1 MFKPVDDAGLFND
14 LAPAFVRG
22 LFVKDADPTIIG
34 DLTERGA
41 LFRAGTIEHAY
52 PFCWRCGTPLLYY
65 ARSAWYA
72 RTTAVKE
79 RLLEVNDA
87 VNWVPD
93 HIKHGRYGNWLENNV
108 DWAISRERYWGTP
121 LPIWRCGA
129 GHHTAIGSLTELG
142 ELAGRDVRDMDPHRP
157 AIDDVTFP
165 CPECAGT
172 ATRVKEVIDTWY
184 DSGAMPFAQWS
195 YQPELGRGEA
205 LFAERFPADF
215 ITEAIDQTRGWFYTL
230 MAEGVLHFD
239 STAYRNVVCLGHLV
253 ATDGRKMSK
262 SLGNALDP
270 WEVLDRQGAD
280 ALRWWMITNG
290 SPWESRRIGHEVL
303 DEIVR
308 QFMLT
313 LWNVYAFFV
322 TYANAER
329 VRPVGT
335 GAAGRRAARAR
346 SVGPLAARGHG
357 PHRARRA
364 GDVRRHRGGPADPGV
379 HRRPV
384 ELVRPPGAPPLLEP
398 GRRRRRR
405 RRGARR
411 SPRCTPA
418 SSRWRSCWRR
428 SPRSSPRSCGGTSR
442 PAVTMPPCPCICR
455 TTRSPTPPRP
465 IPVWT
470 RRWPPRA
477 RSSSSAAGSAS
488 RRRSRTRQP
497 LSEAVVHYP
506 GRPSRA
512 RAASCRSSPTS

>member
-1 MFKPVDDAGLFND
+1 M
-14 LAPAFVRG
+14 
-22 LFVKDADPTIIG
+22 
-34 DLTERGA
+34 
-41 LFRAGTIEHAY
+41 
-52 PFCWRCGTPLLYY
+52 
-65 ARSAWYA
+65 
-72 RTTAVKE
+72 KE

-129 GHHTAIGSLTELG
+129 GHQTAIGSLTELG

-165 CPECAGT
+165 CPECGGT

-322 TYANAER
+322 TYANAEGFDPSEPAPPTAE
-329 VRPVGT
+329 RPG
-335 GAAGRRAARAR
+335 AR
-346 SVGPLAARGHG
+346 SLGALAARGHG
-357 PHRARRA
+357 PHGTRRPRV
-364 GDVRRHRGGPADPGV
+364 VRRHRRGPADPGV
-379 HRRPV
+379 RRRSV
-384 ELVRPPGAPPLLEP
+384 ELVRPPRAPALLEP

-405 RRGARR
+405 RRARR
-411 SPRCTPA
+411 VPHVAHLPRHGGATA
-418 SSRWRSCWRR
+418 GAVHAVHRR
-428 SPRSSPRSCGGTSR
+428 GAVAEPR
-442 PAVTMPPCPCICR
+442 
-455 TTRSPTPPRP
+455 
-465 IPVWT
+465 
-470 RRWPPRA
+470 RR
-477 RSSSSAAGSAS
+477 S
-488 RRRSRTRQP
+488 RRRSDVRAPVGLPRRRRRRDRHRPGRGDGRRARDRRARPPDPRRDEVPDEAAAVGGRRP
-497 LSEAVVHYP
+497 LP
-506 GRPSRA
+506 RRPSRA
-512 RAASCRSSPTS
+512 RAGPAAHRRRAERETGRVRGVGLVVRSMARQAQLQGARPEARRARQGRRGRAGGRRRHRRVGARARRRR